1 MTKIRSL
8 IGSALLFAQLVPSVG
23 SAEGFQL
30 DADKE
35 GLRKFGNEPFFSELA
50 VGEEAYVYISSLCVD
65 GSTLKLLANMPIS
78 SLSEYGYNLKLKR
91 EVNNSVTGQVVTGA
105 SADASRKANWFS
117 GFGGLYQCDQVA
129 ALVPFEPTFLL
140 VVSID
145 GFTDLKSLM
154 RSHFKE

>member
-1 MTKIRSL
+1 M
-8 IGSALLFAQLVPSVG
+8 IGSTLLGALLVPSIG
-23 SAEGFQL
+23 SAEGFQV

-50 VGEEAYVYISSLCVD
+50 VGEEAYAYISSLCVD
-65 GSTLKLLANMPIS
+65 GSTLKLVANMPIS

-91 EVNNSVTGQVVTGA
+91 EVNNSVTGQVVTGS

-117 GFGGLYQCDQVA
+117 SFGDLYQCDQVA
-129 ALVPFEPTFLL
+129 ALVPYEPTFLL
-140 VVSID
+140 ILSID

>member
-1 MTKIRSL
+1 MREIKSF
-8 IGSALLFAQLVPSVG
+8 IGSALFCALLLPSMG
-23 SAEGFQL
+23 LADGFQV

-50 VGEEAYVYISSLCVD
+50 VGEEAYAYISSLCID
-65 GSTLKLLANMPIS
+65 GSTLKLVANMPIS

-91 EVNNSVTGQVVTGA
+91 EVNNAVTGQVVTGT

-117 GFGGLYQCDQVA
+117 NFGGLYQCNQA
-129 ALVPFEPTFLL
+129 ATLVPFEPTFLL
-140 VVSID
+140 VLSID

-154 RSHFKE
+154 RSHFNE